1 MGLQK
6 KAEKY
11 LNEKRRAVLSSLR
24 QRNFTDVFSED
35 ERIISSLLKD
45 LALYEDIKET
55 ERSYFKYILDFI
67 LPFNINDISYDEI
80 EKVFSSLC
88 ETVLKSAYFF
98 CYYND
103 GSKYVM
109 TDISNEKSK
118 DAFGIHSINSFPG
131 HEPYISIV
139 NAIDVF
145 GKNVIDK
152 NQNLHL
158 DKSSIVIISKETNPP
173 AMAYLIG
180 SKSDGI
186 WEYTEHEKYF
196 IKFICAYLS
205 NVYMLKAMIE
215 GNMRVDYKL
224 RYIRDRVGFLNYF
237 KKRLDA
243 ESGLCVTIFKIF
255 PFKVAKNQ
263 NENYINILKNL
274 DDTLS
279 KVCQDNIVRIDFGF
293 YVALYSDRKEQERY
307 ENIFKNMRSEI
318 KKTDGAKASLDIYT
332 IFYDASLYKTKSE
345 FIAMLG
351 YCLSSERNP
360 LRGKKSK
367 IKNAAKKSRL
377 QTKKTKSLKSKK
389 EEINKSIK
397 SSDLD
402 TIEAKSASPNESQ
415 VNKNISKKKI
425 VKKSA
430 FKKSAQKN
438 KTGAE

>member
-11 LNEKRRAVLSSLR
+11 LNEKRQEVLSSLR

-35 ERIISSLLKD
+35 EKVISSLLKD
-45 LALYEDIKET
+45 LALYEDNKET

-67 LPFNINDISYDEI
+67 LPFNITGLSYNET
-80 EKVFSSLC
+80 EKIFSSLC
-88 ETVLKSAYFF
+88 ETVLKSEYFF

-103 GSKYVM
+103 GSKFIM

-118 DAFGIHSINSFPG
+118 DAFGVHSINSFPE
-131 HEPYISIV
+131 HECYISTL
-139 NAIDVF
+139 NATDVF
-145 GKNVIDK
+145 GKNVIEK

-158 DKSSIVIISKETNPP
+158 DKSTLVIISKETNPP

-180 SKSDGI
+180 GKSDGI
-186 WEYTEHEKYF
+186 GVYTEHEKYF
-196 IKFICAYLS
+196 LKFICAYLS

-215 GNMRVDYKL
+215 GNMYVDYKL
-224 RYIRDRVGFLNYF
+224 RYIRDRISFLNYF
-237 KKRLDA
+237 KKRLDS
-243 ESGLCVTIFKIF
+243 ESGLCVTICKIL
-255 PFKVAKNQ
+255 PFKAVKNQ

-279 KVCQDNIVRIDFGF
+279 KVCQDNIVRIGFGF
-293 YVALYSDRKEQERY
+293 YVALYSDRKEQKRY

-318 KKTDGAKASLDIYT
+318 RKTDGAKASLDIYT
-332 IFYDASLYKTKSE
+332 VFYDASLYKTKAE
-345 FIAMLG
+345 FIAVLG

-377 QTKKTKSLKSKK
+377 QTKKTKSVKSEKD
-389 EEINKSIK
+389 EINKLIK

-402 TIEAKSASPNESQ
+402 TIEVKSASPDESQ